1 MGYRFDAV
9 VQEYE
14 DSAMY
19 IHPLKMLK
27 AGSPLVKYTALKNY
41 DEDQFLWQGLD
52 RDSEVPDLLDF
63 VAEKTDYPV
72 SILEDIVNKFKAVPR
87 DQYILLIDGVEN
99 IIPQCAPRYRVLNK
113 AEQLRKHGFAVK
125 VVNLSDFH
133 YRWLKC

>member
-52 RDSEVPDLLDF
+52 RDSEVPDLLEF
-63 VAEKTDYPV
+63 VSEETDYPV
-72 SILEDIVNKFKAVPR
+72 SILEDIVNKFKVVPR

-99 IIPQCAPRYRVLNK
+99 IIPQCTVI
-113 AEQLRKHGFAVK
+113 V
-125 VVNLSDFH
+125 S
-133 YRWLKC
+133 